1 MQSQKSNNVAWVF
14 LQNWHSTIWLLFKVT
29 RNPNN
34 TKLQT
39 LEAITIA
46 GEVKQRE
53 RFQPIIQGDVAVLF
67 YCLGTGGEVI

>member
-1 MQSQKSNNVAWVF
+1 MCCVGFTAKLAQSDTLV
-14 LQNWHSTIWLLFKVT
+14 LEVT
-29 RNPNN
+29 LNPNN

-53 RFQPIIQGDVAVLF
+53 RFQPIIQGVLLSVLLSPS
-67 YCLGTGGEVI
+67 C